1 MYNQCG
7 LRVKS
12 DIMNVFV
19 EFIESFKNL
28 TPILWVSQIAGLI
41 GLLIVGVAYLF
52 EKRKFL
58 AISTIAVL
66 FFIVEQSCALLYSN
80 LIVTTSCLIRNILMY
95 VFLVKSNK
103 EVPLYILGLLLVL
116 MWAGIITYLAISQTF
131 DQWDNYLPPAI
142 VTMSTFTQN
151 IPVRT
156 CRKGSELDYRFLFS
170 VKAGVCGRGDCLL
183 KTLIAVRTASHDVG
197 GKAFHL
203 LGHLMAGLF
212 FNLTQNEGVIR
223 ILFAESRNLVLVIRH
238 E

>member
-52 EKRKFL
+52 EKRRFL

-151 IPVRT
+151 NKNEYVVKIGSAAHETGFLIYYIIYMLPVSILR
-156 CRKGSELDYRFLFS
+156 E
-170 VKAGVCGRGDCLL
+170 AI
-183 KTLIAVRTASHDVG
+183 LIIAALVGLALIIIKNIKKKKEINLEENHDS
-197 GKAFHL
+197 
-203 LGHLMAGLF
+203 
-212 FNLTQNEGVIR
+212 I
-223 ILFAESRNLVLVIRH
+223 
-238 E
+238 

>member
-52 EKRKFL
+52 EKRRFL

-151 IPVRT
+151 NKNEYVVKIGSAAHETGFLIYYIIYMLPVSILR
-156 CRKGSELDYRFLFS
+156 E
-170 VKAGVCGRGDCLL
+170 AI
-183 KTLIAVRTASHDVG
+183 LIIAALIGLALIIIKNIKKKKEIDLEKNHDS
-197 GKAFHL
+197 
-203 LGHLMAGLF
+203 
-212 FNLTQNEGVIR
+212 I
-223 ILFAESRNLVLVIRH
+223 
-238 E
+238 

>member
-151 IPVRT
+151 NKNEYVVKIGSAAHETGFLIYYIIYMLPVSILR
-156 CRKGSELDYRFLFS
+156 E
-170 VKAGVCGRGDCLL
+170 AI
-183 KTLIAVRTASHDVG
+183 LIIAALVGLALIIIKNIKKKKEIDLEKNHDS
-197 GKAFHL
+197 
-203 LGHLMAGLF
+203 
-212 FNLTQNEGVIR
+212 I
-223 ILFAESRNLVLVIRH
+223 
-238 E
+238 

>member
-1 MYNQCG
+1 M
-7 LRVKS
+7 RVKS

-52 EKRKFL
+52 EKRRFL

-151 IPVRT
+151 NKNEYVVKIGSAAHETGFLIYYIIYMLPVSILREAILIIAALV
-156 CRKGSELDYRFLFS
+156 GLALII
-170 VKAGVCGRGDCLL
+170 VKNIKKKKEIDLEEN
-183 KTLIAVRTASHDVG
+183 HDS
-197 GKAFHL
+197 
-203 LGHLMAGLF
+203 
-212 FNLTQNEGVIR
+212 I
-223 ILFAESRNLVLVIRH
+223 
-238 E
+238 

>member
-52 EKRKFL
+52 EKRRFL

-80 LIVTTSCLIRNILMY
+80 LIVATSCLIRNILMY

-103 EVPLYILGLLLVL
+103 EVPFYILGLLLVL

-151 IPVRT
+151 NKNEYVVKIGSAAHETGFLIYYIIYMLPVSILR
-156 CRKGSELDYRFLFS
+156 E
-170 VKAGVCGRGDCLL
+170 AI
-183 KTLIAVRTASHDVG
+183 LIIAALVGLALIIIKNIKKKKEIDLEQNHDS
-197 GKAFHL
+197 
-203 LGHLMAGLF
+203 
-212 FNLTQNEGVIR
+212 I
-223 ILFAESRNLVLVIRH
+223 
-238 E
+238 

>member
-116 MWAGIITYLAISQTF
+116 MWAGIITYLSISQTF

-151 IPVRT
+151 NKNEYVVKIGSAAHETGFLIYYIIYMLPVSILREAILIIAALVGLALIIINNV
-156 CRKGSELDYRFLFS
+156 KKKKEIELE
-170 VKAGVCGRGDCLL
+170 VEEK
-183 KTLIAVRTASHDVG
+183 HD
-197 GKAFHL
+197 L
-203 LGHLMAGLF
+203 
-212 FNLTQNEGVIR
+212 E
-223 ILFAESRNLVLVIRH
+223 
-238 E
+238 

>member
-52 EKRKFL
+52 EKRRFL

-151 IPVRT
+151 NKNEYVVKIGSAAHETGFLIYYIIYMLPVSILR
-156 CRKGSELDYRFLFS
+156 E
-170 VKAGVCGRGDCLL
+170 AI
-183 KTLIAVRTASHDVG
+183 LIIAALVGLALIIIKNIKKKKEIDLEKNHDS
-197 GKAFHL
+197 
-203 LGHLMAGLF
+203 
-212 FNLTQNEGVIR
+212 I
-223 ILFAESRNLVLVIRH
+223 
-238 E
+238 

>member
-52 EKRKFL
+52 EKRRFL

-151 IPVRT
+151 NKNEYVVKIGSAAHETGFLIYYIIYMLPVSILR
-156 CRKGSELDYRFLFS
+156 E
-170 VKAGVCGRGDCLL
+170 AI
-183 KTLIAVRTASHDVG
+183 LIIAALVGLALIIIKNIKKKKEIDLEENHDS
-197 GKAFHL
+197 
-203 LGHLMAGLF
+203 
-212 FNLTQNEGVIR
+212 I
-223 ILFAESRNLVLVIRH
+223 
-238 E
+238 

>member
-7 LRVKS
+7 LKVKS

-52 EKRKFL
+52 EKRRFL

-151 IPVRT
+151 NKNEYVVKIGSAAHETGFLIYYIIYMLPVSILR
-156 CRKGSELDYRFLFS
+156 E
-170 VKAGVCGRGDCLL
+170 AI
-183 KTLIAVRTASHDVG
+183 LIIAALVGLALIIIKNIKKKKEIDLEKNHDS
-197 GKAFHL
+197 
-203 LGHLMAGLF
+203 
-212 FNLTQNEGVIR
+212 I
-223 ILFAESRNLVLVIRH
+223 
-238 E
+238 

>member
-52 EKRKFL
+52 EKRRFL

-151 IPVRT
+151 NKNEYVVKIGSAAHETGFLIYYIIYMLPVSILR
-156 CRKGSELDYRFLFS
+156 E
-170 VKAGVCGRGDCLL
+170 AI
-183 KTLIAVRTASHDVG
+183 LIIAALVGLALIIIKNIKKKKEINLENNHDS
-197 GKAFHL
+197 
-203 LGHLMAGLF
+203 
-212 FNLTQNEGVIR
+212 I
-223 ILFAESRNLVLVIRH
+223 
-238 E
+238 

>member
-151 IPVRT
+151 NKNEYVVKIGSAAHETGFLIYYIIYMLPVSILR
-156 CRKGSELDYRFLFS
+156 E
-170 VKAGVCGRGDCLL
+170 AI
-183 KTLIAVRTASHDVG
+183 LIIAALVGLALIIIKNIKKKKEIDLEENHDS
-197 GKAFHL
+197 
-203 LGHLMAGLF
+203 
-212 FNLTQNEGVIR
+212 I
-223 ILFAESRNLVLVIRH
+223 
-238 E
+238 